1 MKQNSH
7 QTSLFELRDLFVRH
21 RELTWAMAKR
31 EFTGRYAGQFFGVF
45 WGFAHPAMLIVI
57 YASVFSLVFKVRVG
71 GTREM
76 PLDYTTYLL
85 SGLIPWLAFSESM
98 SRSTGIIL
106 EHTSLVKQVAF
117 PIAVLPLK
125 TVISSLITQA
135 VFTIFLLSYVAL
147 RHNTFFLTWGL
158 LPVLF
163 IIQGSAMIGLA
174 YMLSSVAVYF
184 RDLKDF
190 VQLFLTAGLFI
201 IPVLYLPTAI
211 PPKARFIFY
220 LNPFGSLVFCY
231 QDTLFFGRFEHPWA
245 WAILTIWSLC
255 SFYLGYRLFRRL
267 KIMFGSVL

>member
-163 IIQGSAMIGLA
+163 IIQGSGDDRVGIYAFLRCR
-174 YMLSSVAVYF
+174 LFSRPERFCPAVPYG
-184 RDLKDF
+184 RS
-190 VQLFLTAGLFI
+190 I
-201 IPVLYLPTAI
+201 H
-211 PPKARFIFY
+211 
-220 LNPFGSLVFCY
+220 NPSLVSSDGHSAEGKIHF
-231 QDTLFFGRFEHPWA
+231 LSE
-245 WAILTIWSLC
+245 
-255 SFYLGYRLFRRL
+255 SFWQPCLLLSGYTVLW
-267 KIMFGSVL
+267 KI